1 MKNAVA
7 YLIEPFLTQ
16 FFLLDSICRGLLDE
30 KTRRNSFRE
39 LARVFCVPL
48 NEETKEYYLTVE
60 SDAFRSIDDLVTYE
74 RFCRTMEFAQLCNQN
89 IDMTAVDRVILAQK
103 REAMRIKS
111 EIFRQSKN
119 LTADSIADMLLKAA
133 ASGNVDAMGIL
144 AYMEYHG
151 ICICRDIANAVR
163 HIALCAKWNHLF
175 GNLMGLAYDEAN
187 LQQYCNTL
195 YTILRSTRQCEV
207 FSHIRMT
214 CAPDASYE
222 KCESAEII
230 EKAFTLGI
238 IRKETYDRHFAKAAF
253 FGLISTED
261 KEKLLLDKA
270 QNGAVSLPELPFDV
284 DRSTNFSFDAAKASA
299 IPLQRS
305 EEMNKLLCS
314 LSPVTN
320 NRPALYKTLLVAGND
335 EYVAEMYLQSMRAG
349 FAESKV
355 FEADAG
361 TFTVQDLIAAK
372 DNFLLRGL
380 SETKESHTVFL
391 IRHCESLGERE
402 LEEFAKLLN
411 YENRCKFRLSDPAVC
426 VDLSD
431 VLIVLF
437 ASQVNDPVRSLAEA
451 CDAVWTENLS
461 EAEKEVMI
469 DFTFRERSGSFGI
482 NSAQLDTEG
491 RKYLA
496 PFRSE
501 QIIRI
506 IDAALKRAAFDN
518 DPLVTANALKAVSA
532 QQNFTASRREFGY
545 TGGMYYE

>member
-30 KTRRNSFRE
+30 ETRRNSFRE

-48 NEETKEYYLTVE
+48 NKETKEYYLTAE

-270 QNGAVSLPELPFDV
+270 QNGAVSLPGLPFDV

-320 NRPALYKTLLVAGND
+320 NRPALYKTLLIAGND
-335 EYVAEMYLQSMRAG
+335 EYVAEMYLQSMCAAFQNAFLAFLNMTLIGGFDGAG
-349 FAESKV
+349 VISELFGCDDLMDRVKKVTGGRKKRKRLCRDGFSGIATVAFCYILRFAQCAFPV
-355 FEADAG
+355 
-361 TFTVQDLIAAK
+361 
-372 DNFLLRGL
+372 LL
-380 SETKESHTVFL
+380 
-391 IRHCESLGERE
+391 
-402 LEEFAKLLN
+402 LLN
-411 YENRCKFRLSDPAVC
+411 V
-426 VDLSD
+426 
-431 VLIVLF
+431 
-437 ASQVNDPVRSLAEA
+437 
-451 CDAVWTENLS
+451 
-461 EAEKEVMI
+461 
-469 DFTFRERSGSFGI
+469 
-482 NSAQLDTEG
+482 
-491 RKYLA
+491 
-496 PFRSE
+496 
-501 QIIRI
+501 
-506 IDAALKRAAFDN
+506 
-518 DPLVTANALKAVSA
+518 
-532 QQNFTASRREFGY
+532 
-545 TGGMYYE
+545 TGGILWFM